1 MKRIWIFCLLAVLCL
16 AACSCQNGLS
26 FEQATTE
33 PETTEPE
40 TTVHEHVPNGA
51 DCQNAVIC
59 QDCGEQLAEQGEH
72 VYPDEPDAEQDG
84 FLYYVCKVCGKIK
97 IVNNDGAPV
106 VPVG

>member
-1 MKRIWIFCLLAVLCL
+1 MKRICMLCLLVALCL
-16 AACSCQNGLS
+16 AACSQQNT
-26 FEQATTE
+26 EPVQDTTE
-33 PETTEPE
+33 PG

-72 VYPDEPDAEQDG
+72 GYPEEPNAEQDG